1 MTSLDSFQSLT
12 NKILSGRYSMTD
24 DNWPGA
30 IDHFTNVIKFRLQP
44 EEIAKWQQ
52 TAISYIKK
60 ELSAIINDFG
70 IPANDPIK
78 AESMSKWVDIDF
90 KTGYYNSP
98 EFTKLVNETRQKLV
112 LVDYIKTNLA
122 K

>member
-1 MTSLDSFQSLT
+1 MTSEQSFQSLS
-12 NKILSGRYSMTD
+12 NQILSGRYSMTD

-44 EEIAKWQQ
+44 EEIAKWHQ
-52 TAISYIKK
+52 TAIDYVKK
-60 ELSAIINDFG
+60 EFAALVNDHSV
-70 IPANDPIK
+70 PANDK
-78 AESMSKWVDIDF
+78 NKVEAMSKWADIHHRE
-90 KTGYYNSP
+90 GYYNSP

-112 LVDYIKTNLA
+112 LVDYVKTNL